1 MCFSG
6 GRENNRMWYVNE
18 TDTMK
23 FKRIERVI
31 HSPIAYKRGF
41 QIAQQEYDHFIEI
54 NNRLKQIKA
63 YQQLK
68 QGQLFLELIEA

>member
-23 FKRIERVI
+23 FKRIEGVI

-41 QIAQQEYDHFIEI
+41 QIAQQEYDRFLEI
-54 NNRLKQIKA
+54 NSRLNQIKA

-68 QGQLFLELIEA
+68 QGELFLELIEA

>member
-1 MCFSG
+1 MCFGG

-31 HSPIAYKRGF
+31 DSPIAYKRGF
-41 QIAQQEYDHFIEI
+41 QIAQQEYDRFLEI
-54 NNRLKQIKA
+54 NSRLNQIKA

-68 QGQLFLELIEA
+68 QGELFLELIEA